1 MGASVTEM
9 CIESEVIKLL
19 SGYFSTIQ
27 RKISRHS
34 RLVEDLNLDSVDV
47 VEIIMIV
54 DEAFNVE
61 LPSHEVEAWRSVADI
76 IHSVEAA
83 RGA

>member
-1 MGASVTEM
+1 MSASVTEM
-9 CIESEVIKLL
+9 CIEPEVVKLL
-19 SGYFSTIQ
+19 SGFFSTTQ
-27 RKISRHS
+27 RKISSHS
-34 RLVEDLNLDSVDV
+34 RLVEDLNVDSVDV
-47 VEIIMIV
+47 VEIIMMV
-54 DEAFNVE
+54 EEAFNVE